1 MRSTIQH
8 QIKRMKMSFFQ
19 LESSPFNTLLCDH
32 RLTEFVA
39 LSGTD
44 RDSVF
49 TPLVTLN
56 AFLWQT
62 LSDNGGCKEAVAH
75 IFAGRLEQQPS
86 LNSVN
91 TGPYCKARQRL
102 SLQWIIQEVC
112 RIGSILH
119 EESSYLALK

>member
-19 LESSPFNTLLCDH
+19 LKSSPFNTLLCDH

-39 LSGTD
+39 LFGTY
-44 RDSVF
+44 RDGVF

-62 LSDNGGCKEAVAH
+62 LSDNSGCKEALAH
-75 IFAGRLEQQPS
+75 IFAGRLEQQQS
-86 LNSVN
+86 LSSVN

-102 SLQWIIQEVC
+102 SLIWIIY
-112 RIGSILH
+112 R
-119 EESSYLALK
+119 